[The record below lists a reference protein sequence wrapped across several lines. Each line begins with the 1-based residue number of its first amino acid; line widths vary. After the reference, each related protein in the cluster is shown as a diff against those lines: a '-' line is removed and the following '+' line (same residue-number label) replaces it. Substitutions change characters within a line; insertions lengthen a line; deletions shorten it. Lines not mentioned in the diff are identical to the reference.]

1 MGFFDDTKRF
11 FERKHESKADARKVV
26 KSKQQVKINRKD
38 EMSSVLDE
46 TEVQSA
52 FSNMSKEPK
61 LRAHDP
67 EDETKPMYI
76 AMKLEA
82 KDIGGISIRRRKDK
96 TIGQFVEAIK
106 ANRIMAYIPSELMA
120 KNQLLII
127 PTPATLDAMSDFTM
141 LTSDKLKYE
150 LAVVVPDGRGKAT
163 IGFSDMPRYVTYNTM
178 REYVTDDDTN
188 TPNQFLDQFHFFDEA
203 DTNGDGSATD
213 AVKNATDKKAK
224 LDDIPD
230 DSSQS
235 TDHSNQSTSTKDV
248 LANSNS
254 EGSNASTVGQE
265 DELPDSATPF
275 TMNGEPG
282 FSNSNPT
289 EKDNSGDV
297 DVPSSQE
304 NKQNNDLANLAD
316 DPVTAGLN
324 LGGSDS
330 DKQDKP
336 EESDNNVNNT
346 DNSGDDFANDD
357 IEDNN
362 DQDQDDFASQDD
374 DDDTTRDS
382 SNDLDND
389 QVNDDFGGIESVEDA
404 NSAADNLAKA
414 QGATGQSQSDVQVP
428 QTSEELDKAIQRKF
442 YGNNLNLQ
450 VTTEPIDLLLMNNN
464 DIVPFD
470 TDRGDGFLNQYL
482 NQMSREANQS
492 LLRKHKDNI
501 AATRTFWYNA
511 VVKGVEKIVS
521 DVDDTNK
528 DTKFGKS
535 KIEIINNKN
544 AAISDKKE
552 ELKPDLK
559 KLDDDLEN
567 AAEKDARRAYDQA
580 KQDYLDRFRG
590 KTNAAKDQM
599 LSRALDEIN
608 AQVNEKLKDLQD
620 QESAQASQMYDQLVS
635 EATNSA
641 MNYYKKLRN
650 GEHKSE
656 NEWRRK
662 LRTYTDHHRKEQ
674 VAHDKALQAEIDQE
688 RESREQQKQFD
699 AQMKKI
705 SEQMKTQKSEA
716 ERKIQQLEA
725 QNAQDL
731 EALRKENKELKSSY
745 EQKLA
750 DSDVK
755 HSREMA
761 DMKREYET
769 KLNGLREEKQERIT
783 KLNSDHAEQLTK
795 MREDNRAK
803 VEQIKHEKDSKLR
816 DIQQHNQDKVD
827 SLTAQIRDLTQEI
840 KRSQD
845 NQEQHDKQAQHQLA
859 QKDELVKNLRDE
871 INNLNDD
878 LSHVQGRA
886 EDRLRDQMEAKYAGQ
901 LEMLKESNNNLKEE
915 INRQKDESKT
925 QASSS
930 KSDARNL
937 ATIAAVV
944 GALLG
949 IGGSLLFSQNHN
961 QSIQANQQEQ
971 IRQAQIKQAQEE
983 QKSKDDARLDDAI
996 NRAIDRVQRSSSSN
1010 NKSNSHKNKSNKSD
1024 NSNSSD
1030 KSSNQSSSSNK

>member
-1 MGFFDDTKRF
+1 MGFLDDTKRF
-11 FERKHESKADARKVV
+11 FERRHEAKADAQKVV

-52 FSNMSKEPK
+52 LSNMSKSPK

-82 KDIGGISIRRRKDK
+82 TDIGGISIRRRKDK
-96 TIGQFVEAIK
+96 TIGQLVEAIK

-127 PTPATLDAMSDFTM
+127 PTPATLDAMSDFTV

-163 IGFSDMPRYVTYNTM
+163 IGFSDTPRYVTYNTM

-203 DTNGDGSATD
+203 DTSSDDQKNSAIE
-213 AVKNATDKKAK
+213 AAKNVVNKKAR

-230 DSSQS
+230 DASQS
-235 TDHSNQSTSTKDV
+235 ASDNNQSTSTKDV
-248 LANSNS
+248 LANSNP

-265 DELPDSATPF
+265 DELPDTATPF
-275 TMNGEPG
+275 SINGSNGEPNFG
-282 FSNSNPT
+282 NSNPT
-289 EKDNSGDV
+289 EKDNSGDI

-304 NKQNNDLANLAD
+304 SKENDDNADD
-316 DPVTAGLN
+316 DPVMAGLN
-324 LGGSDS
+324 LGDS
-330 DKQDKP
+330 ETDKQKSEEKSEQNNEDESGNDFAP
-336 EESDNNVNNT
+336 EDIA
-346 DNSGDDFANDD
+346 DNS
-357 IEDNN
+357 
-362 DQDQDDFASQDD
+362 DQIPDDFASQDTED
-374 DDDTTRDS
+374 NNDS
-382 SNDLDND
+382 SNDQDDD
-389 QVNDDFGGIESVEDA
+389 QVDDTFGGIEDA
-404 NSAADNLAKA
+404 GNSSAVDNLAKA
-414 QGATGQSQSDVQVP
+414 QDATQQSQSAPQVP
-428 QTSEELDKAIQRKF
+428 ETKDQLNTAIKRRF

-470 TDRGDGFLNQYL
+470 TERGDGFLNQYL

-492 LLRKHKDNI
+492 LLRKHNDNI
-501 AATRTFWYNA
+501 AATRTYWYNL

-521 DVDDTNK
+521 EVDDTDKN
-528 DTKFGKS
+528 TQYGKE

-544 AAISDKKE
+544 TAISDKKE

-559 KLDDDLEN
+559 KLDDDLED
-567 AAEKDARRAYDQA
+567 AAAKDAQRAYDQA

-590 KTNAAKDQM
+590 KTDATKNQM
-599 LSRALDEIN
+599 LTRALDEIN
-608 AQVNEKLKDLQD
+608 SQVNEKLKDLQD
-620 QESAQASQMYDQLVS
+620 KESAHASQMYDQLVS
-635 EATNSA
+635 DATNSA
-641 MNYYKKLRN
+641 MQYYKKLRN
-650 GEHKSE
+650 SEHKSE

-688 RESREQQKQFD
+688 RESQEQQKQFEL
-699 AQMKKI
+699 QMKKLN
-705 SEQMKTQKSEA
+705 SQMDMQQAEA
-716 ERKIQQLEA
+716 GRKIKELEA

-731 EALRKENKELKSSY
+731 DALRKENKELKTSY

-750 DSDVK
+750 DQDVK
-755 HSREMA
+755 HNREMA
-761 DMKREYET
+761 DVKREYET

-783 KLNSDHAEQLTK
+783 KLNSDHAQQLTK
-795 MREDNRAK
+795 IREDNQAK
-803 VEQIKHEKDSKLR
+803 LDELKREKDSKLR
-816 DIQQHNQDKVD
+816 DVQQRGQDKVD
-827 SLTAQIRDLTQEI
+827 ELTQQIHDLTQEV

-845 NQEQHDKQAQHQLA
+845 TQAQHDKQAQHQLA
-859 QKDELVKNLRDE
+859 QKDDLVKNLRDE

-886 EDRLRDQMEAKYAGQ
+886 EANLREQMEAKYTGQ
-901 LEMLKESNNNLKEE
+901 LEMLKESNNNLKDE

-925 QASSS
+925 QATSS
-930 KSDARNL
+930 KSSARNL
-937 ATIAAVV
+937 AMIAAVV

-949 IGGSLLFSQNHN
+949 VGGSLLFNQNHN
-961 QSIQANQQEQ
+961 QSVQAQQEQ
-971 IRQAQIKQAQEE
+971 IKQEQIRQAQEE
-983 QKSKDDARLDDAI
+983 QKSKDDARLDE
-996 NRAIDRVQRSSSSN
+996 AIDRAIAKVKSQDKSNNSSSK
-1010 NKSNSHKNKSNKSD
+1010 KSKKSSKSKKSNKSR
-1024 NSNSSD
+1024 N
-1030 KSSNQSSSSNK
+1030 